1 MSGGFKQ
8 LVATAIEHSENWGMV
23 WFGLIFWGSVLN
35 ASIPLY
41 FPSLANGQGAA
52 IAFAVGLVVGIAAKV
67 RGGWL
72 WKN

>member
-1 MSGGFKQ
+1 MSSGFKE
-8 LVATAIEHSENWGMV
+8 LITKAIEHSENWGMV

-41 FPSLANGQGAA
+41 FPSLANGQGTV
-52 IAFAVGLVVGIAAKV
+52 IAFAAGLAAGIAAKA